1 MLPWFLSKEFQELQI
16 LKCQYFSLDFD
27 IKENYIF
34 KKLHRGSE
42 KSLWSKFHWCFFIKT
57 NDNKNHE
64 NYVDNHYLTSRGQ
77 FFSLEI
83 IHLVRTEKFAYVLN
97 GWFLT
102 N

>member
-57 NDNKNHE
+57 NDDKNHE

-77 FFSLEI
+77 FFFFRDHPFSTYGKVC
-83 IHLVRTEKFAYVLN
+83 VRTKWMISY
-97 GWFLT
+97 
-102 N
+102 